1 MKDQRR
7 GTHPYVSPGS
17 AQAAGESDLDQTQ
30 VFTESELPGGPETA
44 RYPEEPP
51 PVTHPGPPPQTGVQR
66 RASADDLAAQP
77 APVTSPHGS
86 GQYTAVAQPAY
97 ATPSYPPS
105 ATYPAAHAAPPPVPP
120 VAPGYSAPPPYA
132 SPGGYAVAPAGYGAS
147 QPAPPSYAPPSY
159 GYPSPAYSPEP
170 PPVHAAPPV
179 PHAAPTPVPTPVA
192 APERSYTPPPG
203 SMPVSSIPQPSMA
216 RPVPASAPL
225 DSRAENSA
233 HELHG
238 VPTQRRSSP
247 PPPSSLDKT
256 IAPGDLGRRTVSL
269 TSPMGKTQVIHPE
282 AELIPDS
289 GARLIASGAATQ
301 PVQGAELHPQAPEWM
316 RMGRLLAL
324 QIEDAIAQNQGD
336 ASTRA
341 AILRAWAA
349 WQLGGFTRRQ
359 LKDVSSNLM
368 RAYKMAMQASSEHRD
383 AVLNDCAGV
392 VYSTLPT
399 FLRKSC
405 DRNRVIVALQL
416 MSEFENEETARF
428 EGLAVVLRWSDQARV
443 LGKQA
448 VACLLGE
455 VE

>member
-1 MKDQRR
+1 MNDHRR

-17 AQAAGESDLDQTQ
+17 AQTAE
-30 VFTESELPGGPETA
+30 GPEYRQSQVPAESGLQPTGSEGPPTA
-44 RYPEEPP
+44 RYPEEAAPA
-51 PVTHPGPPPQTGVQR
+51 TYPGPPPQTGAQR
-66 RASADDLAAQP
+66 KGSSSDYEAQAAP
-77 APVTSPHGS
+77 ATNPHGS
-86 GQYTAVAQPAY
+86 GQYAAVPEPAY
-97 ATPSYPPS
+97 ANPHHPS
-105 ATYPAAHAAPPPVPP
+105 AGAHPAQQAPAYSTPPQYP
-120 VAPGYSAPPPYA
+120 SAPPPQ
-132 SPGGYAVAPAGYGAS
+132 SGYAVAPPPSYAGSA
-147 QPAPPSYAPPSY
+147 QPAPPYAPGSY
-159 GYPSPAYSPEP
+159 GYPPAPAYSPEP
-170 PPVHAAPPV
+170 PPVQAAP
-179 PHAAPTPVPTPVA
+179 APTPYP

-203 SMPVSSIPQPSMA
+203 SMPVSRAMPQPS
-216 RPVPASAPL
+216 PPSVPSISTGAPSS
-225 DSRAENSA
+225 SRAETN

-247 PPPSSLDKT
+247 PPSSLDRT
-256 IAPGDLGRRTVSL
+256 IAPGDLGRRTISL

-324 QIEDAIAQNQGD
+324 QIEDAIAQNQSD
-336 ASTRA
+336 PSTRA

-349 WQLGGFTRRQ
+349 WQLGGYTRRQ
-359 LKDVSSNLM
+359 LSDVSSNLM
-368 RAYKMAMQASSEHRD
+368 RAYRMAMQSSSEHRD

-392 VYSTLPT
+392 VYSTLPV

-416 MSEFENEETARF
+416 MSEFEDEETARF

-448 VACLLGE
+448 IACLLGE
-455 VE
+455 LE

>member
-1 MKDQRR
+1 M
-7 GTHPYVSPGS
+7 
-17 AQAAGESDLDQTQ
+17 
-30 VFTESELPGGPETA
+30 
-44 RYPEEPP
+44 
-51 PVTHPGPPPQTGVQR
+51 
-66 RASADDLAAQP
+66 AQP
-77 APVTSPHGS
+77 TS
-86 GQYTAVAQPAY
+86 
-97 ATPSYPPS
+97 
-105 ATYPAAHAAPPPVPP
+105 
-120 VAPGYSAPPPYA
+120 
-132 SPGGYAVAPAGYGAS
+132 
-147 QPAPPSYAPPSY
+147 PSYAP
-159 GYPSPAYSPEP
+159 E
-170 PPVHAAPPV
+170 
-179 PHAAPTPVPTPVA
+179 
-192 APERSYTPPPG
+192 
-203 SMPVSSIPQPSMA
+203 
-216 RPVPASAPL
+216 
-225 DSRAENSA
+225 SRAETSA

-238 VPTQRRSSP
+238 VPTQRRSS

-269 TSPMGKTQVIHPE
+269 TSPMGKTQVMHPE

-324 QIEDAIAQNQGD
+324 QIEDAIAQNLD
-336 ASTRA
+336 DPSTRA

-349 WQLGGFTRRQ
+349 WQLGGYTRRQ

-368 RAYKMAMQASSEHRD
+368 RAHRMASQATSEHRD

-416 MSEFENEETARF
+416 MSEFDDEETARF
-428 EGLAVVLRWSDQARV
+428 EGLAVVLRWSDQARI

-455 VE
+455 LE